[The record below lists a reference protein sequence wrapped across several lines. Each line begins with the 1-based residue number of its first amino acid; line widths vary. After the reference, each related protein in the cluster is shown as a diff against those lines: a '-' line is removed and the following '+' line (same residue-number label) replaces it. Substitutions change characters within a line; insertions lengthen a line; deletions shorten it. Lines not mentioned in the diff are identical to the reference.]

1 MYLIK
6 KRNKKGI
13 IMKKKSLLLLLM
25 LVFVAFSMQAKTW
38 YFKIQGTSAWAG
50 KPAGD
55 VVEIAANAIGA
66 NIVNAAHSSS
76 PEGDTLFVAGGTYE
90 IGGEIMPKANQV
102 IVGGFAGT
110 ENKMNDRQRSDV
122 DGNGIVEPWEFT
134 TPTIIKPTA
143 GMTASGKGYCLGLN
157 EANITVDG
165 IIFEDFKHTMHSIG
179 GVGVF
184 NKGINGLLQNVV
196 IRNSF
201 IDTSNTEAGTVN
213 GIIRL
218 QTVGTAVNCLVE
230 YCTLKHSS
238 IQVLGAFFIGV
249 QATAIGCVARGN
261 YVSTPTKG
269 YATGGG
275 FHIHS
280 DRTNGGKLINSI
292 AYNNYVSGTGG
303 GIFIQANPCKVI
315 NSVAVNNVSGQ
326 NRGPGIAMN
335 NGGYMYNTVAW
346 GNTAEVG
353 YTHDILYI
361 NSKFG
366 GKPDG
371 AYNVYHVNNNAG
383 KTGREA
389 TSWGSDAVH
398 FPELTSHVNLT
409 QTKKG
414 SRPSNT
420 VDDNSGTPVLYAPKF
435 KAPTAF
441 QGLSQTNVATLSA
454 ESKAAINKGNY
465 QLLYDSPLINK
476 GSTNYVTTYD
486 VEKDFIGETR
496 TLGASTDIGAFEF
509 NPAQSI
515 GNNVSTT
522 NNLKVF
528 YGNSS
533 IIVVGLQ
540 DYSTVKIFDLQGK
553 LLKSVSAID
562 ATPIPF
568 TMNSGVYIVSVEL
581 NSVNK
586 IFKII
591 IS

>member
-1 MYLIK
+1 
-6 KRNKKGI
+6 
-13 IMKKKSLLLLLM
+13 MKKKSLLLLSLM
-25 LVFVAFSMQAKTW
+25 LVFVVFSIQAKTW
-38 YFKIQGTSAWAG
+38 YFKIQGTSAWTG
-50 KPAGD
+50 KPAGS
-55 VVEIAANAIGA
+55 VVEMAANAIGV
-66 NIVNAAHSSS
+66 NITNAAYSSA
-76 PEGDTLFVAGGTYE
+76 PEGDTIFIAGGTYE
-90 IGGEIMPKANQV
+90 IGGQIMPKANQV

-143 GMTASGKGYCLGLN
+143 GMTASGNGYCLGVN
-157 EANITVDG
+157 EANITIDG
-165 IIFEDFKHTMHSIG
+165 IIFEDFQHTMHSIG

-184 NKGINGLLQNVV
+184 NKGTNALLQNVV

-201 IDTSNTEAGTVN
+201 IDTSNTSAGTIN
-213 GIIRL
+213 GIFRL

-230 YCTLKHSS
+230 YCTLKHSVTH
-238 IQVLGAFFIGV
+238 ILGAFFIGV
-249 QATAIGCVARGN
+249 EATAIGCVARGN

-275 FHIHS
+275 FRLHS
-280 DRTNGGKLINSI
+280 DRANGGKLINSI

-303 GIFIQANPCKVI
+303 GIFIQGDPCKVI

-346 GNTAEVG
+346 GNTGEAG
-353 YTHDILYI
+353 LYTHDILYI

-366 GKPDG
+366 GSPAEAD
-371 AYNVYHVNNNAG
+371 NVYHVNNNAG

-409 QTKKG
+409 QTKGG

-441 QGLSQTNVATLSA
+441 QGLSQTDETTLSA
-454 ESKAAINKGNY
+454 ESKAAINDGNY
-465 QLLYDSPLINK
+465 QLLNNSPLIDS
-476 GSTNYVTTYD
+476 GGTNYATTYD
-486 VEKDFIGETR
+486 IQQDFIGETR
-496 TLGASTDIGAFEF
+496 TLGTSTDIGAFEF
-509 NPAQSI
+509 NPATVAD
-515 GNNVSTT
+515 NVSST

-528 YGNSS
+528 YSNSS

-540 DYSTVKIFDLQGK
+540 DHSTVEIFDLQGK
-553 LLKSVSAID
+553 LLKSVSATD

-568 TMNSGVYIVSVEL
+568 TMDPGVYVVKIKTGESTGTF
-581 NSVNK
+581 K
-586 IFKII
+586 IFK
-591 IS
+591 

>member
-1 MYLIK
+1 
-6 KRNKKGI
+6 
-13 IMKKKSLLLLLM
+13 MKKKSLLLLLM
-25 LVFVAFSMQAKTW
+25 LVFVVFSMQAKTW
-38 YFKIQGTSAWAG
+38 YFKIQGTSAWAD
-50 KPAGD
+50 KPAGN
-55 VVEIAANAIGA
+55 VVEMAANAIGA

-76 PEGDTLFVAGGTYE
+76 PDGDTIFIAGGTYE
-90 IGGEIMPKANQV
+90 IGEQIMAKANQV
-102 IVGGFAGT
+102 IVGSFAGT
-110 ENKMNDRQRSDV
+110 ENKMGDRQRSDV

-143 GMTASGKGYCLGLN
+143 AMTAGGLGYCLGVN
-157 EANITVDG
+157 EANITIDG
-165 IIFEDFKHTMHSIG
+165 IIFEDFAHTRHGIG

-184 NKGINGLLQNVV
+184 NNGINALLQNVV
-196 IRNSF
+196 MRNSS
-201 IDTSNTEAGTVN
+201 IDAGGAQGGSVN

-218 QTVGTAVNCLVE
+218 QMVGTAVNCLVE
-230 YCTLKHSS
+230 YCTLKSS
-238 IQVLGAFFIGV
+238 KDLVPVLGAFFIGPR
-249 QATAIGCVARGN
+249 ATAIGCVSRGN
-261 YVSTPTKG
+261 YVLTPTKG
-269 YATGGG
+269 NATGGG
-275 FHIHS
+275 FHAHA
-280 DRTNGGKLINSI
+280 DANGGGMLINSI

-303 GIFIQANPCKVI
+303 GIFIQGDPCKVI

-326 NRGPGIAMN
+326 DRGPGIAMN

-346 GNTAEVG
+346 GNTAEAG

-361 NSKFG
+361 NSKFNG
-366 GKPDG
+366 NTAG

-389 TSWGSDAVH
+389 TSWGPDDLH

-409 QTKKG
+409 RTKGG

-435 KAPTAF
+435 RAPTAF
-441 QGLSQTNVATLSA
+441 QGLSQADETTLSA
-454 ESKAAINKGNY
+454 ESKAAINKGDY
-465 QLLYDSPLINK
+465 RLLYDSPLINK
-476 GSTNYVTTYD
+476 GGTNYVTTYD
-486 VEKDFIGETR
+486 VEKDLLGATR
-496 TLGASTDIGAFEF
+496 TFGTSTDIGAFEF

-528 YGNSS
+528 YSNSS

-540 DYSTVKIFDLQGK
+540 DHSTVKIFNLQGK
-553 LLKSVSAID
+553 LLKSVSAAD

-568 TMNSGVYIVSVEL
+568 TMDSGVYIVSVEL

>member
-1 MYLIK
+1 
-6 KRNKKGI
+6 
-13 IMKKKSLLLLLM
+13 MKKKSLLLLLM